1 MYQPMTYKTYPFVG
15 KGEVNREP
23 TGNFFD
29 RFRLHLCR
37 PLLGMFLRAV
47 LPEHHLSDE
56 SKDVVKLGTGMIA
69 TLAALVIGLLISSA
83 KGSFDTMNSGLIQSG
98 SKIILLDRVM
108 AQYGPETK
116 EVRDQLRR
124 GIASAIEQIWP
135 EERTGQTEVKVL
147 DPRTGLEALQDKLRQ
162 LSPQNDAQ
170 RWLQS
175 RALQVSGDIAE
186 TRWLL
191 LEQRGQSSLPMPF
204 FVMLVSWLVIIFFS
218 FGLFSPRN
226 TTVIV
231 VLLLCA
237 LSTAGA
243 LYLIQEL
250 DRPFE
255 GLITISSAPMQN
267 ALAYLGQ

>member
-1 MYQPMTYKTYPFVG
+1 MSPLAISLIVFGFIFGGT
-15 KGEVNREP
+15 
-23 TGNFFD
+23 
-29 RFRLHLCR
+29 
-37 PLLGMFLRAV
+37 LLGMFLRVV
-47 LPEHHLSDE
+47 LPEHHLSDA

-69 TLAALVIGLLISSA
+69 TLAALVIGLLIASA
-83 KGSFDTMNSGLIQSG
+83 KGRFDTVNSGLIQTS

-108 AQYGPETK
+108 AQYGPETR
-116 EVRDQLRR
+116 EARDQLRR
-124 GIASAIEQIWP
+124 GVASTIEQNWP
-135 EERTGQTEVKVL
+135 KERTGQTEAEAT
-147 DPRTGLEALQDKLRQ
+147 DPRIRLEALQGKLRQ

-191 LEQRGQSSLPMPF
+191 IEGRGQSSLPMPF
-204 FVMLVSWLVIIFFS
+204 LVVLVDWLVIIFFS

-226 TTVIV
+226 ATVIV

-237 LSTAGA
+237 LSAAGS

-250 DRPFE
+250 DRPYE
-255 GLITISSAPMQN
+255 GLIQVSSAPLRN

>member
-1 MYQPMTYKTYPFVG
+1 VSPQAISLIAFG
-15 KGEVNREP
+15 CIFAGS
-23 TGNFFD
+23 
-29 RFRLHLCR
+29 
-37 PLLGMFLRAV
+37 LLGMFLRTV
-47 LPEHHLSDE
+47 LPEHHLSAE
-56 SKDVVKLGTGMIA
+56 SKDVVKLGAGVIA

-83 KGSFDTMNSGLIQSG
+83 KGSFDMANNGLRQVG

-116 EVRDQLRR
+116 EARDLLRR
-124 GIASAIEQIWP
+124 SIASAIEQIWP
-135 EERTGQTEVKVL
+135 EERTGQTEAKAL
-147 DPRTGLEALQDKLRQ
+147 DPRAAIEALQGKLRQ

-170 RWLQS
+170 RSLQS
-175 RALQVSGDIAE
+175 QALQVSGDIAE

-204 FVMLVSWLVIIFFS
+204 FVILVSWLVIIFFS

-237 LSTAGA
+237 LSAAGS

-255 GLITISSAPMQN
+255 GLIKISSAPLRN
-267 ALAYLGQ
+267 VLAYLGQ